1 MKIFAL
7 AVLSLTV
14 PAVCSA
20 HSGTLVNAVASY
32 LPFLAPIFAGGFAGV
47 LKFLKQIFKKDAD
60 K

>member
-7 AVLSLTV
+7 AILSLAI

-47 LKFLKQIFKKDAD
+47 VQFIKRIFGKDDKF
-60 K
+60 